1 MVAVDDRG
9 SGAPSRLARRL
20 GTGDAVAIG
29 LGSMI
34 GAGVFAAFGPAAR
47 AAGDGLLIGLAVA
60 ALVAYCNATSSAQL
74 AAIHP
79 ESGGTYAYGRRRLG
93 PFWGFLA
100 GWGFVIGKLA
110 SCAAMAMTFAS
121 YAAPSLTRPF
131 AVGAV
136 VALTAVNVR
145 GVHKTVALT
154 KVIVAVVLAS
164 LALAVAAVWLG
175 GTADIGRLSPLSG
188 TTLHGVMQS
197 AGLLFF
203 AFAGYARLATLGEE
217 VIEPARTIPRAIPI
231 ALGIALIVYAAVG
244 ISVLAGTGAASIA
257 ASSAPLATAVGHGR
271 LASLVPA
278 VRVGATVASL
288 GALLSLLVGVSRTVF
303 AMASTRDL
311 PAGLAAVHPRHQ
323 VPHRAELMVG
333 AIVAIVAIVAAV
345 ADVRSAI
352 GFSSFA
358 VLVYYAITNAAALT
372 LDRNQRRWPR
382 GFAGLGLL
390 GCVALAFTLPTASVV
405 GGAAMMFAGAALYL
419 VRRRAAASGSVEPE
433 P

>member
-1 MVAVDDRG
+1 MVVMDDGG
-9 SGAPSRLARRL
+9 SGGPSRLARRL

-29 LGSMI
+29 LGAMI

-47 AAGDGLLIGLAVA
+47 AAGDGLLVGLAVA

-110 SCAAMAMTFAS
+110 SCAAMAITFAS

-136 VALTAVNVR
+136 LALTAVNLR
-145 GVHKTVALT
+145 GVQKTVALT

-188 TTLHGVMQS
+188 TTLQGVMQS

-217 VIEPARTIPRAIPI
+217 VIEPARAIPRAIPI
-231 ALGIALIVYAAVG
+231 ALGIALIVYAAVA
-244 ISVLAGTGAASIA
+244 ISALAGAGAASIA
-257 ASSAPLATAVGHGR
+257 ASSAPLATAVGSGR

-311 PAGLAAVHPRHQ
+311 PAVLAAVHPRHQ

-333 AIVAIVAIVAAV
+333 AIVAIVAAV
-345 ADVRSAI
+345 ADIRYAI

-382 GFAGLGLL
+382 GLAALGLL
-390 GCVALAFTLPTASVV
+390 GCVALAFTLPTASVI

-419 VRRRAAASGSVEPE
+419 VRRRLNRTETPAGR
-433 P
+433 